1 MGFAQNPRLGRNFTM
16 GRMDKQRRTKHRPE
30 LSIPPV
36 SLQEIGTPVLK
47 QPPTPEGILIRFPD
61 RNRSGSPRFVGAAS
75 VSISTLNLSCPLE
88 LPLSST
94 SPIGQG

>member
-16 GRMDKQRRTKHRPE
+16 GGIKQQGRTKHRPE

-47 QPPTPEGILIRFPD
+47 ERG
-61 RNRSGSPRFVGAAS
+61 
-75 VSISTLNLSCPLE
+75 
-88 LPLSST
+88 
-94 SPIGQG
+94 